1 MENIVAEKINSIV
14 LKVDTDDGPYDME
27 FKVPED
33 DNDAMIEITSDYDK
47 RYKSIM
53 IKASYEYLTA
63 IKMK

>member
-1 MENIVAEKINSIV
+1 MKNIVVEKINSIV
-14 LKVDTDDGPYDME
+14 LKVDTDDGLYDME

-47 RYKSIM
+47 RYKSIT
-53 IKASYEYLTA
+53 IKASYERLTA

>member
-14 LKVDTDDGPYDME
+14 LKVDTDDGLYDME

>member
-1 MENIVAEKINSIV
+1 MKNIVVEKINSIV
-14 LKVDTDDGPYDME
+14 LKVDTDDGLYDME

-47 RYKSIM
+47 RYKSIT

-63 IKMK
+63 IKME

>member
-1 MENIVAEKINSIV
+1 MKDIVVEKINSIV
-14 LKVDTDDGPYDME
+14 LKVNTNDGQYDME

-47 RYKSIM
+47 RYKSIT

-63 IKMK
+63 IKME

>member
-33 DNDAMIEITSDYDK
+33 DNDAMIDITYDYDK
-47 RYKSIM
+47 RYKAIA
-53 IKASYEYLTA
+53 IKTSYECLA
-63 IKMK
+63 SIKM

>member
-1 MENIVAEKINSIV
+1 MKNIVVEKINSIV
-14 LKVDTDDGPYDME
+14 LKVDTDDSLYDME
-27 FKVPED
+27 FKVTED
-33 DNDAMIEITSDYDK
+33 DNDVTIELISNDYK